1 MDELILGSS
10 TDRVVKINYRSDF
23 PLAIRLDNFSNFSD
37 CNFELRATVDNE
49 VKSYCVEK
57 KDGVCKNCKVQGD
70 RLIIYFNN
78 HGLSAGRLKIEM
90 ILYVP
95 DPNYADGFRQE
106 YYSTITNILLVEGN
120 SDAIDSTIPSSTSN
134 SPVASVQL
142 TNLGNAVRDVQAK
155 IKELQSATNNGV
167 SPSSDVLARKQDRI
181 EDLDT
186 IRRNSNMVAE
196 KLSKVE
202 ADQYYQPRGNYLTE
216 HQSLSGLESKIDTKL
231 SKEEADR
238 LYKRVGD
245 NREAGESVSNVDLSS
260 VNEELAKK
268 LGKTEAAELYQPK
281 GTYLTEHQDISGLL
295 SKVDAEGKYQT
306 KIEDLD
312 SIREKTGKIDEK
324 LGKEEASGL
333 YQPKGTYLTSH
344 QDVSSLLSKSDA
356 EEKYQTKITDLYNI
370 REKVGQVD
378 SKLSKTE
385 AGENYQ
391 PKGEYLTSHQDISGL
406 LEKTK
411 AEELYQPKINDLDN
425 IREKAG
431 QVESKISKADAEEKF
446 QPKGTYL
453 TEHQDISGLLS
464 KSDANG
470 LYQPKGE
477 YYTKSE
483 VDVKINNLPSAAPSG
498 QPGAAPS
505 EFNPKGVWNK
515 TNTTKIEAYVDNKGK
530 FTRSSNFNSYLIPAE
545 GITKI
550 TITGAGATDTVPC
563 VFSCFNKFLDPL
575 TSTDPISISRAETA
589 KTVPT
594 NYTFTSSD
602 IPAGTKMVVVSSRIV
617 DGFTGFDFSIE
628 YDKLNTTSRYAQSLS
643 DCDYMA
649 PSSAVLAKDL
659 LFINITDRLVQGNV
673 TITASGW
680 SINQANPK
688 RCYCMIEL
696 SSGIIV
702 HIPSGLRAYIGVQDE
717 SGVYSF
723 TPWTTGKYSVT
734 KNGKYCFLLSKI
746 DNTDL
751 WLTDLG
757 NYPPFK
763 LEVEGKSTLEVIMNS
778 LKLHGIDVL
787 SNKINTET
795 SGKDYSKYDKIIK
808 GVNHRGWTELGAAQD
823 TPDAYKDSFAAGFR
837 YVEVDVHKTS
847 DDKFIIGHNDELP
860 DRLVNPATGA
870 KGSTVKIAEHT
881 LEELKA
887 FKDPKGGTVTELSEF
902 CKLCKNY
909 GLHPYIEMK
918 KAFDE
923 ATMYKIL
930 DIITRSG
937 LNYNFTIISFIEWTL
952 ESSIKYDDKIR
963 VGLIYDKVQDGTIDD
978 VIMRINK
985 IKAKSTN
992 RINVFLDAN
1001 GIYFKTP
1008 SEAVMTKLLAN
1019 KLPLEVWTM
1028 DTEADV
1034 LALDSYVSG
1043 VTSNKVHAG
1052 KVVHDKR

>member
-10 TDRVVKINYRSDF
+10 TDRVVRINYRSDF

-70 RLIIYFNN
+70 QLIIYFNN

-245 NREAGESVSNVDLSS
+245 NREAGESVSNIDLSS

-281 GTYLTEHQDISGLL
+281 GE
-295 SKVDAEGKYQT
+295 
-306 KIEDLD
+306 
-312 SIREKTGKIDEK
+312 
-324 LGKEEASGL
+324 
-333 YQPKGTYLTSH
+333 YLTSH

-356 EEKYQTKITDLYNI
+356 EEKYQTKITDLDNI

-470 LYQPKGE
+470 LYQLKGE

-575 TSTDPISISRAETA
+575 TSTDSISISRAETA

-696 SSGIIV
+696 SSDIIV

-757 NYPPFK
+757 GYPPFK
-763 LEVEGKSTLEVIMNS
+763 LEVAGKSTLEVIMNS

-787 SNKINTET
+787 SNKIDTET
-795 SGKDYSKYDKIIK
+795 SGKDYSKYDKVIK

-923 ATMYKIL
+923 QTMYKIL

-963 VGLIYDKVQDGTIDD
+963 VGLIYDKVQDDTIDD

-985 IKAKSTN
+985 IKAESTN

-1052 KVVHDKR
+1052 KVVHDRR

>member
-10 TDRVVKINYRSDF
+10 TDRTVRINYRSDF
-23 PLAIRLDNFSNFSD
+23 PLAIKLNNFTNFPD
-37 CNFELRATVDNE
+37 CDFELRATVDNE

-70 RLIIYFNN
+70 QLVIFFNN
-78 HGLSAGRLKIEM
+78 HGLSTGRLKIEM

-95 DPNYADGFRQE
+95 DPNYADGFRYE

-120 SDAIDSTIPSSTSN
+120 SDTIDNTVPSTPN

-155 IKELQSATNNGV
+155 IKELQAATGNGGGL
-167 SPSSDVLARKQDRI
+167 SSDVLAGKQDRI

-186 IRRNSNMVAE
+186 IRSNSSMVAG
-196 KLSKVE
+196 KLSKEE
-202 ADQYYQPRGNYLTE
+202 ADQYYQPKGHYLTE
-216 HQSLSGLESKIDTKL
+216 HQDISGLV
-231 SKEEADR
+231 SKEDADR
-238 LYKRVGD
+238 LYKKVGD
-245 NREAGESVSNVDLSS
+245 AEGSVGTSVDLSS
-260 VNEELAKK
+260 VNEELGKK
-268 LGKTEAAELYQPK
+268 LNKTEAAELYQPK
-281 GTYLTEHQDISGLL
+281 GTYLTEHQDIS
-295 SKVDAEGKYQT
+295 
-306 KIEDLD
+306 
-312 SIREKTGKIDEK
+312 
-324 LGKEEASGL
+324 
-333 YQPKGTYLTSH
+333 
-344 QDVSSLLSKSDA
+344 SLLSKSVA
-356 EEKYQTKITDLYNI
+356 EETYQTKITDLDNI
-370 REKVGQVD
+370 REKAGLVD
-378 SKLSKTE
+378 GKLGKEE
-385 AGENYQ
+385 ARELYQ
-391 PKGEYLTSHQDISGL
+391 PKGHYLTEHQDISGL

-411 AEELYQPKINDLDN
+411 AEELYQPKISDIDS

-431 QVESKISKADAEEKF
+431 QIENKLSKSDAEEKY

-453 TEHQDISGLLS
+453 TSHQDISGLLS
-464 KSDANG
+464 RTDASG

-483 VDVKINNLPSAAPSG
+483 VDVKIGNIPTSSSSPSG
-498 QPGAAPS
+498 QASS
-505 EFNPKGVWNK
+505 EFNPRGVWNK

-530 FTRSSNFNSYLIPAE
+530 FTRSANFNSYLIPAE
-545 GITKI
+545 GIDKI

-575 TSTDPISISRAETA
+575 TSTEPISISRAETA
-589 KTVPT
+589 KTTPT
-594 NYTFTSSD
+594 NYTLTSSD

-617 DGFTGFDFSIE
+617 DSFTGFDFSIE

-659 LFINITDRLVQGNV
+659 LFINITDRLVQGSV

-680 SINQANPK
+680 NVNQANSK

-696 SSGIIV
+696 NSGVTV
-702 HIPSGLRAYIGVQDE
+702 HIPSGLRSYIGIQDK

-723 TPWTTGKYSVT
+723 VPWTTGKYTTT
-734 KNGKYCFLLSKI
+734 KDGKYCFLLSKI

-751 WLTDLG
+751 WITDLG

-763 LEVEGKSTLEVIMNS
+763 LEVVGKSTLEVIMNS
-778 LKLHGIDVL
+778 LKLNGIDVL
-787 SNKINTET
+787 SNKVNTET
-795 SGKDYSKYDKIIK
+795 SGKDYSKYDTIIK
-808 GVNHRGWTELGAAQD
+808 GVNHRGWTGLGAAQD
-823 TPDAYKDSFAAGFR
+823 TLDAYKDSFAVGFR

-887 FKDPKGGTVTELSEF
+887 FKDSKGGTVTELSEF
-902 CKLCKNY
+902 CKLCKTY
-909 GLHPYIEMK
+909 GLHPYIETK
-918 KAFDE
+918 KVFDE
-923 ATMYKIL
+923 QTMYKIL

-963 VGLIYDKVQDGTIDD
+963 VGLIYDKVQDNTIDD
-978 VIMRINK
+978 VVMRINK
-985 IKAKSTN
+985 IKSKSTN

-1001 GIYFKTP
+1001 GQYFKTP

-1043 VTSNKVHAG
+1043 VTSNAVHAG
-1052 KVVHDKR
+1052 KVLHDKR

>member
-10 TDRVVKINYRSDF
+10 TDRTVRINYRSDF
-23 PLAIRLDNFSNFSD
+23 PLAIKLNNFTNFPD
-37 CNFELRATVDNE
+37 CDFELRATVDNE

-57 KDGVCKNCKVQGD
+57 KDGICKNCKVQGD
-70 RLIIYFNN
+70 QLVIFFNN
-78 HGLSAGRLKIEM
+78 HGLSTGRLKIEM

-120 SDAIDSTIPSSTSN
+120 SDVIDNTVPSTQN

-155 IKELQSATNNGV
+155 IKELQAATGNGGGI
-167 SPSSDVLARKQDRI
+167 SSDSLAGKQDRI
-181 EDLDT
+181 EDLET
-186 IRRNSNMVAE
+186 IRSNSSMVAG
-196 KLSKVE
+196 KLSKEE
-202 ADQYYQPRGNYLTE
+202 ADQYYQP
-216 HQSLSGLESKIDTKL
+216 
-231 SKEEADR
+231 
-238 LYKRVGD
+238 
-245 NREAGESVSNVDLSS
+245 
-260 VNEELAKK
+260 
-268 LGKTEAAELYQPK
+268 K
-281 GTYLTEHQDISGLL
+281 GHYLTEHQDISGLV
-295 SKVDAEGKYQT
+295 SKEDA
-306 KIEDLD
+306 D
-312 SIREKTGKIDEK
+312 R
-324 LGKEEASGL
+324 L
-333 YQPKGTYLTSH
+333 YK
-344 QDVSSLLSKSDA
+344 
-356 EEKYQTKITDLYNI
+356 
-370 REKVGQVD
+370 KVGSVEENVD
-378 SKLSKTE
+378 LGSVNEELEKKLSKTE
-385 AGENYQ
+385 AAELYQ

-411 AEELYQPKINDLDN
+411 AEELYQPKISDLGS

-431 QVESKISKADAEEKF
+431 QVEGKLSKTDAEK
-446 QPKGTYL
+446 K
-453 TEHQDISGLLS
+453 
-464 KSDANG
+464 
-470 LYQPKGE
+470 YQPKGE

-483 VDVKINNLPSAAPSG
+483 VDVKIGNIPAVSSSPSG
-498 QPGAAPS
+498 QASG
-505 EFNPKGVWNK
+505 EFNPRGVWNK

-545 GITKI
+545 GIDKI

-575 TSTDPISISRAETA
+575 TGTEPISISRAETA

-594 NYTFTSSD
+594 NYTLTSSD

-680 SINQANPK
+680 SVNQANPK

-696 SSGIIV
+696 NSGITV
-702 HIPSGLRAYIGVQDE
+702 HIPSGLRSYIGIQDK

-723 TPWTTGKYSVT
+723 VPWTTGKYTTT
-734 KNGKYCFLLSKI
+734 KDGKYCFLLSKI

-751 WLTDLG
+751 WITDLG

-763 LEVEGKSTLEVIMNS
+763 LEVVGKSTLEVIMNS
-778 LKLHGIDVL
+778 LKLNGIDVL
-787 SNKINTET
+787 SNKVNTEST
-795 SGKDYSKYDKIIK
+795 GKDYSKYDTIIK
-808 GVNHRGWTELGAAQD
+808 GVNHRGWTGLGAAQD
-823 TPDAYKDSFAAGFR
+823 TLDAYKDSFTMGFR

-860 DRLVNPATGA
+860 DRLVNPVTGA

-887 FKDPKGGTVTELSEF
+887 FKDSKGGTVTELSEF
-902 CKLCKNY
+902 CKLCKTY
-909 GLHPYIEMK
+909 GLHPYIETK

-923 ATMYKIL
+923 PTMYKIL

-963 VGLIYDKVQDGTIDD
+963 VGLIYDKVQDNTIDD
-978 VIMRINK
+978 VVMRINK
-985 IKAKSTN
+985 IKSKSTN

-1001 GIYFKTP
+1001 GQYFKTP

-1043 VTSNKVHAG
+1043 VTSNTVHAG
-1052 KVVHDKR
+1052 KVLHDKR

>member
-10 TDRVVKINYRSDF
+10 TDRTVRINYRSDF
-23 PLAIRLDNFSNFSD
+23 PLAIRLNNFTNFPD
-37 CNFELRATVDNE
+37 CDFELRATVDNE

-70 RLIIYFNN
+70 QLVIFFNN
-78 HGLSAGRLKIEM
+78 HGLSTGRLKIEM

-120 SDAIDSTIPSSTSN
+120 SDPLDSTVPSTPN

-142 TNLGNAVRDVQAK
+142 TNLGNAVRDVQEK
-155 IKELQSATNNGV
+155 IKELQAARSNGE
-167 SPSSDVLARKQDRI
+167 SPSSELLAGKQDRI

-186 IRRNSNMVAE
+186 IRSNSSMVAG
-196 KLSKVE
+196 KLSKEE
-202 ADQYYQPRGNYLTE
+202 ADQYYQP
-216 HQSLSGLESKIDTKL
+216 
-231 SKEEADR
+231 
-238 LYKRVGD
+238 
-245 NREAGESVSNVDLSS
+245 
-260 VNEELAKK
+260 
-268 LGKTEAAELYQPK
+268 K
-281 GTYLTEHQDISGLL
+281 GHYLTEHQDISGLV
-295 SKVDAEGKYQT
+295 S
-306 KIEDLD
+306 
-312 SIREKTGKIDEK
+312 
-324 LGKEEASGL
+324 KEEADRL
-333 YQPKGTYLTSH
+333 YKKVGS
-344 QDVSSLLSKSDA
+344 A
-356 EEKYQTKITDLYNI
+356 EENVDLGSVNEEL
-370 REKVGQVD
+370 EK
-378 SKLSKTE
+378 KLSKTE
-385 AGENYQ
+385 AAELYQ

-411 AEELYQPKINDLDN
+411 AEELYQPKISDLDS

-431 QVESKISKADAEEKF
+431 QVEGKLSKTDAEEK
-446 QPKGTYL
+446 
-453 TEHQDISGLLS
+453 
-464 KSDANG
+464 
-470 LYQPKGE
+470 YQPKGE

-483 VDVKINNLPSAAPSG
+483 VDVKIGNIPAVSSSPSG
-498 QPGAAPS
+498 QASG
-505 EFNPKGVWNK
+505 EFNPRGVWNK

-530 FTRSSNFNSYLIPAE
+530 FTRSANFNSYLIPAE

-575 TSTDPISISRAETA
+575 TSTEPISISRAETA

-594 NYTFTSSD
+594 NYTLTSSD

-680 SINQANPK
+680 SVNQANPK

-696 SSGIIV
+696 NSGITV
-702 HIPSGLRAYIGVQDE
+702 HIPSGLRSYIGIQDK

-723 TPWTTGKYSVT
+723 VPWTTGKYTTT
-734 KNGKYCFLLSKI
+734 KDGKYCFLLSKI

-751 WLTDLG
+751 WITDLG

-763 LEVEGKSTLEVIMNS
+763 LEVVGKSTLEVIMNS
-778 LKLHGIDVL
+778 LKLNGIDVL
-787 SNKINTET
+787 SNKVNTEST
-795 SGKDYSKYDKIIK
+795 GKDYSKYDTIIK
-808 GVNHRGWTELGAAQD
+808 GVNHRGWTGLGAAQD
-823 TPDAYKDSFAAGFR
+823 TLDAYKDSFTMGFR

-887 FKDPKGGTVTELSEF
+887 FKDSKGGTVTELSEF
-902 CKLCKNY
+902 CKLCKTY
-909 GLHPYIEMK
+909 GLHPYIETK

-923 ATMYKIL
+923 LTMYKIL

-963 VGLIYDKVQDGTIDD
+963 VGLIYDKVQDNTIDD
-978 VIMRINK
+978 VVMRINK
-985 IKAKSTN
+985 IKSKSTN

-1001 GIYFKTP
+1001 GLYFKTP

-1034 LALDSYVSG
+1034 LALDPYVSG
-1043 VTSNKVHAG
+1043 VTSNTVHAG
-1052 KVVHDKR
+1052 KVLHDKR

>member
-10 TDRVVKINYRSDF
+10 TDRTVRINYRSDF
-23 PLAIRLDNFSNFSD
+23 PLAVRLNNFTNFPD
-37 CNFELRATVDNE
+37 CDFELRATVDNE

-70 RLIIYFNN
+70 QLVIFFNN
-78 HGLSAGRLKIEM
+78 HGLSTGRLKIEM

-120 SDAIDSTIPSSTSN
+120 SDAIDNTVPSTPN

-155 IKELQSATNNGV
+155 LKELQAATGNGGGI
-167 SPSSDVLARKQDRI
+167 SSNVLAGKQDRI

-186 IRRNSNMVAE
+186 IRSNSKLVAG
-196 KLSKVE
+196 KLSKEE
-202 ADQYYQPRGNYLTE
+202 ADQYYQPKGHYLTE
-216 HQSLSGLESKIDTKL
+216 HQDISGLV

-238 LYKRVGD
+238 LYKKVGD
-245 NREAGESVSNVDLSS
+245 AEGSVGTNVDLSG
-260 VNEELAKK
+260 VNEELGKK
-268 LGKTEAAELYQPK
+268 LSKTEAAELYQPK
-281 GTYLTEHQDISGLL
+281 GTYLTSHQDISGLL
-295 SKVDAEGKYQT
+295 SKSSAEETYQT
-306 KIEDLD
+306 KITDLD
-312 SIREKTGKIDEK
+312 SIREKAGLVDGK
-324 LGKEEASGL
+324 LGKEEA
-333 YQPKGTYLTSH
+333 K
-344 QDVSSLLSKSDA
+344 
-356 EEKYQTKITDLYNI
+356 EI
-370 REKVGQVD
+370 
-378 SKLSKTE
+378 
-385 AGENYQ
+385 YQ

-411 AEELYQPKINDLDN
+411 AEELYQPK
-425 IREKAG
+425 
-431 QVESKISKADAEEKF
+431 
-446 QPKGTYL
+446 
-453 TEHQDISGLLS
+453 
-464 KSDANG
+464 
-470 LYQPKGE
+470 GE

-483 VDVKINNLPSAAPSG
+483 VDVKIGNIPASSSSPSG
-498 QPGAAPS
+498 QVSG
-505 EFNPKGVWNK
+505 EFNPRGIWNK

-530 FTRSSNFNSYLIPAE
+530 FTRSANFNSYLIPAE
-545 GITKI
+545 GIDKI

-575 TSTDPISISRAETA
+575 TSTEPISISRAETA

-594 NYTFTSSD
+594 NYTLTSSD

-617 DGFTGFDFSIE
+617 DSFTGFDFSIE

-680 SINQANPK
+680 SVNQASPK

-696 SSGIIV
+696 NSGITV
-702 HIPSGLRAYIGVQDE
+702 HIPSGLRSYIGIQDK

-723 TPWTTGKYSVT
+723 VPWTTGKYTTT
-734 KNGKYCFLLSKI
+734 KDGKYCFLLSKI

-751 WLTDLG
+751 WITDLG

-763 LEVEGKSTLEVIMNS
+763 LEVVGKSTLEVIMNS

-787 SNKINTET
+787 SNKVNTET
-795 SGKDYSKYDKIIK
+795 SGKDYSKYDTIIK
-808 GVNHRGWTELGAAQD
+808 GVNHRGWTGLGAAQD
-823 TPDAYKDSFAAGFR
+823 TLDAYKDSFTMGFR

-923 ATMYKIL
+923 PTMYKIL

-1043 VTSNKVHAG
+1043 VSSNKVHAG
-1052 KVVHDKR
+1052 KVVHDRR

>member
-10 TDRVVKINYRSDF
+10 TDRTVRINYRSDF
-23 PLAIRLDNFSNFSD
+23 PLAVRLNNFTNFPD
-37 CNFELRATVDNE
+37 CDFELRATVDNE

-70 RLIIYFNN
+70 QLVIFFNN
-78 HGLSAGRLKIEM
+78 HGLSTGRLKIEM

-120 SDAIDSTIPSSTSN
+120 SDVIDNTVPTTPN

-155 IKELQSATNNGV
+155 IKELQAATGNGGGI
-167 SPSSDVLARKQDRI
+167 SSDSLAGKQDRI
-181 EDLDT
+181 DDLDT
-186 IRRNSNMVAE
+186 IRSNSNQVAG
-196 KLSKVE
+196 KLSKEE
-202 ADQYYQPRGNYLTE
+202 ADQYYQPKGHYLTE
-216 HQSLSGLESKIDTKL
+216 HQDISGLV

-238 LYKRVGD
+238 LYKKVGD
-245 NREAGESVSNVDLSS
+245 AEGSVGTNVDLSS
-260 VNEELAKK
+260 VNEELGKK
-268 LGKTEAAELYQPK
+268 LSKTEAAELYQPK
-281 GTYLTEHQDISGLL
+281 GTYLTSHQDISNLL
-295 SKVDAEGKYQT
+295 SESSADEKYQT
-306 KIEDLD
+306 KITDLE
-312 SIREKTGKIDEK
+312 SIREKAGLVDGK
-324 LGKEEASGL
+324 LGKEEAREL

-344 QDVSSLLSKSDA
+344 QD
-356 EEKYQTKITDLYNI
+356 
-370 REKVGQVD
+370 
-378 SKLSKTE
+378 
-385 AGENYQ
+385 
-391 PKGEYLTSHQDISGL
+391 
-406 LEKTK
+406 
-411 AEELYQPKINDLDN
+411 
-425 IREKAG
+425 
-431 QVESKISKADAEEKF
+431 
-446 QPKGTYL
+446 
-453 TEHQDISGLLS
+453 ISGLLS
-464 KSDANG
+464 RTDAGG
-470 LYQPKGE
+470 LYQPKGD

-483 VDVKINNLPSAAPSG
+483 VDVKIGNIPTSSSSPSG
-498 QPGAAPS
+498 QASS
-505 EFNPKGVWNK
+505 EFNPRGVWNK
-515 TNTTKIEAYVDNKGK
+515 TNTTKIEAYVDNNGK

-545 GITKI
+545 GIDKI

-575 TSTDPISISRAETA
+575 TSTESISISRAETA

-594 NYTFTSSD
+594 NYTLTSSD

-617 DGFTGFDFSIE
+617 DSFTGFDFSIE

-673 TITASGW
+673 TITATGW
-680 SINQANPK
+680 NVNQDNHK

-696 SSGIIV
+696 NSGITV
-702 HIPSGLRAYIGVQDE
+702 HIPSGLRSYIGIQDK

-723 TPWTTGKYSVT
+723 VPWATGKYTTT
-734 KNGKYCFLLSKI
+734 KDGKYCFLLSKI

-751 WLTDLG
+751 WITDLG

-763 LEVEGKSTLEVIMNS
+763 LEVVGKSTLEVIMNS

-787 SNKINTET
+787 SNKVNTET
-795 SGKDYSKYDKIIK
+795 SGKDYSKYDTIIK
-808 GVNHRGWTELGAAQD
+808 GVNHRGWTGLGAAQD
-823 TPDAYKDSFAAGFR
+823 TLDAYKDSFAMGFR

-887 FKDPKGGTVTELSEF
+887 FKDSKGGTVTELSEF
-902 CKLCKNY
+902 CKLCKTY
-909 GLHPYIEMK
+909 GLHPYIETK

-923 ATMYKIL
+923 QTMYKIL

-963 VGLIYDKVQDGTIDD
+963 VGLIYDKVQDNTIDD
-978 VIMRINK
+978 VVMRINK
-985 IKAKSTN
+985 IKSKSTN

-1001 GIYFKTP
+1001 GQYFKTP

-1043 VTSNKVHAG
+1043 VTSNTVHAG

>member
-1 MDELILGSS
+1 MGELILGSS
-10 TDRVVKINYRSDF
+10 TDRTVRINYRSDF
-23 PLAIRLDNFSNFSD
+23 PLAVRLNNFTNFPD
-37 CNFELRATVDNE
+37 CDFELRATVDNE

-70 RLIIYFNN
+70 QLVIFFNN
-78 HGLSAGRLKIEM
+78 HGLSTGRLKIEM

-106 YYSTITNILLVEGN
+106 YYSTITNILLVEEN
-120 SDAIDSTIPSSTSN
+120 SDVIDNTVPSTPN

-155 IKELQSATNNGV
+155 IKELQAATGNGGGL
-167 SPSSDVLARKQDRI
+167 SSDSLAGKQDRI

-186 IRRNSNMVAE
+186 IRSNSSMVAG
-196 KLSKVE
+196 KLSKEE
-202 ADQYYQPRGNYLTE
+202 ADQYYQP
-216 HQSLSGLESKIDTKL
+216 
-231 SKEEADR
+231 
-238 LYKRVGD
+238 
-245 NREAGESVSNVDLSS
+245 
-260 VNEELAKK
+260 
-268 LGKTEAAELYQPK
+268 K
-281 GTYLTEHQDISGLL
+281 GHYLTEHQDISGLV
-295 SKVDAEGKYQT
+295 SKEEADRLYKKVGDAEGSVGT
-306 KIEDLD
+306 SVDL
-312 SIREKTGKIDEK
+312 SSVNEE
-324 LGKEEASGL
+324 LGK
-333 YQPKGTYLTSH
+333 
-344 QDVSSLLSKSDA
+344 
-356 EEKYQTKITDLYNI
+356 
-370 REKVGQVD
+370 
-378 SKLSKTE
+378 KLSKTE
-385 AGENYQ
+385 AAELYQ

-411 AEELYQPKINDLDN
+411 AEELYQPKINDLDS

-431 QVESKISKADAEEKF
+431 QVESKLSKSDAEEKY

-453 TEHQDISGLLS
+453 TSHQDISGLLS
-464 KSDANG
+464 RTDAGG

-483 VDVKINNLPSAAPSG
+483 VDVKIGNIPTSSSSPSG
-498 QPGAAPS
+498 QASG
-505 EFNPKGVWNK
+505 EFNPRGVWNK
-515 TNTTKIEAYVDNKGK
+515 INTTKIEAYVDNKGK

-545 GITKI
+545 GIDKI

-575 TSTDPISISRAETA
+575 TSTESISISRAETA
-589 KTVPT
+589 KTTPT
-594 NYTFTSSD
+594 NYTLTSSD

-673 TITASGW
+673 TITAAGW
-680 SINQANPK
+680 SVNQANPK

-696 SSGIIV
+696 NSGVTV
-702 HIPSGLRAYIGVQDE
+702 HIPSGLRSYIGIQDK

-723 TPWTTGKYSVT
+723 VPWMTGKYTTT
-734 KNGKYCFLLSKI
+734 KDGKYCFLLSKI

-751 WLTDLG
+751 WITDLG

-763 LEVEGKSTLEVIMNS
+763 LEVVGKSTLEVIMNS
-778 LKLHGIDVL
+778 LKLNGIDVL
-787 SNKINTET
+787 SNKVNTEST
-795 SGKDYSKYDKIIK
+795 GKDYSKYDKIIK
-808 GVNHRGWTELGAAQD
+808 GVNHRGWTGLGAAQD
-823 TPDAYKDSFAAGFR
+823 TLDAYKDSFAMGFR

-887 FKDPKGGTVTELSEF
+887 FKDSKGGTVTELSEF
-902 CKLCKNY
+902 CKLCKTY
-909 GLHPYIEMK
+909 GLHPYIETK

-923 ATMYKIL
+923 PTMYKIL

-963 VGLIYDKVQDGTIDD
+963 VGLIYDKVQDNTIDD
-978 VIMRINK
+978 VVMRINK
-985 IKAKSTN
+985 IKSKSTN

-1001 GIYFKTP
+1001 GQYFKTP

-1043 VTSNKVHAG
+1043 VTSNTVHAG
-1052 KVVHDKR
+1052 KVLHDKR

>member
-10 TDRVVKINYRSDF
+10 TDRTVRINYRSDF
-23 PLAIRLDNFSNFSD
+23 PLAVRLNNFTNFPD
-37 CNFELRATVDNE
+37 CDFELRATVDNE

-57 KDGVCKNCKVQGD
+57 KDGVYKNCKVQGD
-70 RLIIYFNN
+70 QLVIFFNN
-78 HGLSAGRLKIEM
+78 HGLSTGRLKIEM

-120 SDAIDSTIPSSTSN
+120 SDVIDNTVPSTPN

-155 IKELQSATNNGV
+155 IKELQAATSNGGGI
-167 SPSSDVLARKQDRI
+167 SSDVLAGKQDRI
-181 EDLDT
+181 DDLDT
-186 IRRNSNMVAE
+186 IRSNSSMVAG
-196 KLSKVE
+196 KLSKEE
-202 ADQYYQPRGNYLTE
+202 ADQYYQPKGHYLTE
-216 HQSLSGLESKIDTKL
+216 HQDISGLV

-238 LYKRVGD
+238 LYKKVGD
-245 NREAGESVSNVDLSS
+245 AEGSVGTSVDLSG
-260 VNEELAKK
+260 VNEELGKK
-268 LGKTEAAELYQPK
+268 LSKTEAAELYQPK
-281 GTYLTEHQDISGLL
+281 GTYLTSHQDISGLL
-295 SKVDAEGKYQT
+295 SRTDAG
-306 KIEDLD
+306 
-312 SIREKTGKIDEK
+312 
-324 LGKEEASGL
+324 GL
-333 YQPKGTYLTSH
+333 YQPKG
-344 QDVSSLLSKSDA
+344 D
-356 EEKYQTKITDLYNI
+356 
-370 REKVGQVD
+370 
-378 SKLSKTE
+378 
-385 AGENYQ
+385 
-391 PKGEYLTSHQDISGL
+391 
-406 LEKTK
+406 
-411 AEELYQPKINDLDN
+411 
-425 IREKAG
+425 
-431 QVESKISKADAEEKF
+431 
-446 QPKGTYL
+446 
-453 TEHQDISGLLS
+453 
-464 KSDANG
+464 
-470 LYQPKGE
+470 

-483 VDVKINNLPSAAPSG
+483 VDVKIGNIPASSSSPSG
-498 QPGAAPS
+498 QASG
-505 EFNPKGVWNK
+505 EFNPRGVWNK

-530 FTRSSNFNSYLIPAE
+530 FTRSANFNSYLIPAE
-545 GITKI
+545 GIDKI

-575 TSTDPISISRAETA
+575 TSTELISISRAETA
-589 KTVPT
+589 KTTPT

-602 IPAGTKMVVVSSRIV
+602 IPASTKMVVVSSRIV
-617 DGFTGFDFSIE
+617 DSFTGFDFSIE

-649 PSSAVLAKDL
+649 PSSSVLAKDL

-680 SINQANPK
+680 NVNQANPK

-696 SSGIIV
+696 NSGITV
-702 HIPSGLRAYIGVQDE
+702 HIPSGLRSYIGIQDK

-723 TPWTTGKYSVT
+723 VPWTTGKYT
-734 KNGKYCFLLSKI
+734 TAKDGKYCFLLSKI

-751 WLTDLG
+751 WITDLG

-763 LEVEGKSTLEVIMNS
+763 LEVVGKSTLEVIMNS
-778 LKLHGIDVL
+778 LKLNGIDVL
-787 SNKINTET
+787 SNKVNTET
-795 SGKDYSKYDKIIK
+795 SGKDYSKYDTIIK
-808 GVNHRGWTELGAAQD
+808 GVNHRGWTGLGAAQD
-823 TPDAYKDSFAAGFR
+823 TLDAYKDSFAMGFR

-887 FKDPKGGTVTELSEF
+887 FKDSKGGTVTELSEF
-902 CKLCKNY
+902 CKLCKTY
-909 GLHPYIEMK
+909 GLHPYIETK

-923 ATMYKIL
+923 QTMYKIL

-963 VGLIYDKVQDGTIDD
+963 VGLIYDKVQDNTIDD
-978 VIMRINK
+978 VVMRINK
-985 IKAKSTN
+985 IKSKSTN

-1001 GIYFKTP
+1001 GQYFKTP

-1028 DTEADV
+1028 DTEDDV
-1034 LALDSYVSG
+1034 LALDPYVSG
-1043 VTSNKVHAG
+1043 VTSNTVHAG
-1052 KVVHDKR
+1052 KVLHDKR

>member
-10 TDRVVKINYRSDF
+10 TDRVVRINYRSDF

-70 RLIIYFNN
+70 QLIIYFNN

-268 LGKTEAAELYQPK
+268 LDKTEAAELYQPK

-333 YQPKGTYLTSH
+333 YQPKGEYLTSH

-356 EEKYQTKITDLYNI
+356 EEKY
-370 REKVGQVD
+370 
-378 SKLSKTE
+378 
-385 AGENYQ
+385 
-391 PKGEYLTSHQDISGL
+391 
-406 LEKTK
+406 
-411 AEELYQPKINDLDN
+411 
-425 IREKAG
+425 
-431 QVESKISKADAEEKF
+431 

-575 TSTDPISISRAETA
+575 TSTDSISISRAETA

-659 LFINITDRLVQGNV
+659 LFINITYRLVQGNV

-717 SGVYSF
+717 SGIYSF

-751 WLTDLG
+751 WLADLS

-881 LEELKA
+881 LEELKE

-923 ATMYKIL
+923 QTMYKIL

-963 VGLIYDKVQDGTIDD
+963 VGLIYDKVQDDTIDD

-1052 KVVHDKR
+1052 KVVHDRR

>member
-10 TDRVVKINYRSDF
+10 TDRTVRINYRSDF
-23 PLAIRLDNFSNFSD
+23 PLAIKLNNFTNFPD
-37 CNFELRATVDNE
+37 CDFELRATVDNE

-70 RLIIYFNN
+70 QLVIFFNN
-78 HGLSAGRLKIEM
+78 HGLSTGRLKIEM

-95 DPNYADGFRQE
+95 DPNYTDGFRQE

-120 SDAIDSTIPSSTSN
+120 SDPLDSTVPTTPN

-142 TNLGNAVRDVQAK
+142 TNLGNAVRDVQEK
-155 IKELQSATNNGV
+155 IKELQAARSNGE
-167 SPSSDVLARKQDRI
+167 SPSSELLAGKQDRI

-186 IRRNSNMVAE
+186 IRSNSNMVAG
-196 KLSKVE
+196 KLSKEE
-202 ADQYYQPRGNYLTE
+202 ADQYYQP
-216 HQSLSGLESKIDTKL
+216 
-231 SKEEADR
+231 
-238 LYKRVGD
+238 
-245 NREAGESVSNVDLSS
+245 
-260 VNEELAKK
+260 
-268 LGKTEAAELYQPK
+268 K
-281 GTYLTEHQDISGLL
+281 GHYLTEHQDISGLV
-295 SKVDAEGKYQT
+295 S
-306 KIEDLD
+306 
-312 SIREKTGKIDEK
+312 
-324 LGKEEASGL
+324 KEEADRL
-333 YQPKGTYLTSH
+333 YK
-344 QDVSSLLSKSDA
+344 
-356 EEKYQTKITDLYNI
+356 
-370 REKVGQVD
+370 KVGSEEENVD
-378 SKLSKTE
+378 LGSVNEEIEKKLSKTE
-385 AGENYQ
+385 AAELYQ

-411 AEELYQPKINDLDN
+411 AEELYQPKISDLDS

-431 QVESKISKADAEEKF
+431 QVESK
-446 QPKGTYL
+446 
-453 TEHQDISGLLS
+453 LS
-464 KSDANG
+464 RTDANG

-483 VDVKINNLPSAAPSG
+483 VDVKIGNIPAVSSSPSG
-498 QPGAAPS
+498 QASG
-505 EFNPKGVWNK
+505 EFNPRGVWNK

-530 FTRSSNFNSYLIPAE
+530 FTRSANFNSYLIPAE
-545 GITKI
+545 GIDKI

-563 VFSCFNKFLDPL
+563 VFSCFNKFIDPL
-575 TSTDPISISRAETA
+575 TSTEPISISRAETA

-594 NYTFTSSD
+594 NYTLTSSD

-649 PSSAVLAKDL
+649 PSSALLAKDL

-680 SINQANPK
+680 SVNQANSK

-696 SSGIIV
+696 NSGITV
-702 HIPSGLRAYIGVQDE
+702 HIPSGLRSYIGIQDK

-723 TPWTTGKYSVT
+723 VPWTTGKYTTT
-734 KNGKYCFLLSKI
+734 KDGKYCFLLSKI

-751 WLTDLG
+751 WITDLG

-763 LEVEGKSTLEVIMNS
+763 LEVVGKSTLEVIMNS

-787 SNKINTET
+787 SNKVNTEST
-795 SGKDYSKYDKIIK
+795 GKDYSKYDKIIK
-808 GVNHRGWTELGAAQD
+808 GVNHRGWTGLGAAQD
-823 TPDAYKDSFAAGFR
+823 TLDAYKDSFAMGFR

-887 FKDPKGGTVTELSEF
+887 FKDSKGGTVTELSEF
-902 CKLCKNY
+902 CKLCKTY
-909 GLHPYIEMK
+909 GLHPYIETK

-923 ATMYKIL
+923 QTMYKIL

-963 VGLIYDKVQDGTIDD
+963 VGLIYDKVQDNTIDD
-978 VIMRINK
+978 VVMRINK
-985 IKAKSTN
+985 IKSKSTN

-1001 GIYFKTP
+1001 GQYFKTP

-1034 LALDSYVSG
+1034 LALDPYVSG
-1043 VTSNKVHAG
+1043 VTSNTVHAG
-1052 KVVHDKR
+1052 KVLHDKR

>member
-10 TDRVVKINYRSDF
+10 TDRTVRINYRSDF
-23 PLAIRLDNFSNFSD
+23 PLAVRLNNFTNFPD
-37 CNFELRATVDNE
+37 CDFELRATVDNE

-70 RLIIYFNN
+70 QLVIFFNN
-78 HGLSAGRLKIEM
+78 HGLSTGRLKIEM

-120 SDAIDSTIPSSTSN
+120 SDVIDNTVPSTPN

-155 IKELQSATNNGV
+155 IKELQAATGNGGGI
-167 SPSSDVLARKQDRI
+167 SSDVLAGKQDRI

-186 IRRNSNMVAE
+186 IRSNSSMVAG
-196 KLSKVE
+196 KLSKEE
-202 ADQYYQPRGNYLTE
+202 ADQYYQPKGHYLTE
-216 HQSLSGLESKIDTKL
+216 HQDISGLV
-231 SKEEADR
+231 SKEDADR
-238 LYKRVGD
+238 LYKKVGD
-245 NREAGESVSNVDLSS
+245 AEVSVGTNVDLSG

-268 LGKTEAAELYQPK
+268 LSKTEAAELYQPK
-281 GTYLTEHQDISGLL
+281 GTYLTSHQDISGLL
-295 SKVDAEGKYQT
+295 SRTD
-306 KIEDLD
+306 
-312 SIREKTGKIDEK
+312 
-324 LGKEEASGL
+324 ASGL
-333 YQPKGTYLTSH
+333 YQPKG
-344 QDVSSLLSKSDA
+344 
-356 EEKYQTKITDLYNI
+356 N
-370 REKVGQVD
+370 
-378 SKLSKTE
+378 
-385 AGENYQ
+385 
-391 PKGEYLTSHQDISGL
+391 
-406 LEKTK
+406 
-411 AEELYQPKINDLDN
+411 
-425 IREKAG
+425 
-431 QVESKISKADAEEKF
+431 
-446 QPKGTYL
+446 
-453 TEHQDISGLLS
+453 
-464 KSDANG
+464 
-470 LYQPKGE
+470 

-483 VDVKINNLPSAAPSG
+483 VDVKIGNIPAVPSSPSG
-498 QPGAAPS
+498 QASG
-505 EFNPKGVWNK
+505 EFNPRGVWNK

-545 GITKI
+545 GIDKI

-575 TSTDPISISRAETA
+575 TSTESISISRAETA
-589 KTVPT
+589 KTTPT

-680 SINQANPK
+680 SVNQANPK

-696 SSGIIV
+696 NSGITV
-702 HIPSGLRAYIGVQDE
+702 HIPSGLRSYIGIQDK

-723 TPWTTGKYSVT
+723 VPWTTGKYTTT
-734 KNGKYCFLLSKI
+734 KDGKYCFLLSKI

-751 WLTDLG
+751 WITDLG

-763 LEVEGKSTLEVIMNS
+763 LEVVGKSTLEVIMNS

-787 SNKINTET
+787 SNKVNTEST
-795 SGKDYSKYDKIIK
+795 GKDYSKYDIIIK
-808 GVNHRGWTELGAAQD
+808 GVNHRGWTGLGAAQD
-823 TPDAYKDSFAAGFR
+823 TLDAYKDSFAMGFR

-887 FKDPKGGTVTELSEF
+887 FKDSKGGTVTELSEF
-902 CKLCKNY
+902 CKLCKTY
-909 GLHPYIEMK
+909 GLHPYIETK

-923 ATMYKIL
+923 QTMYKIL

-963 VGLIYDKVQDGTIDD
+963 VGLIYDKVQDNTIDD
-978 VIMRINK
+978 VVMRINK
-985 IKAKSTN
+985 IKSKSTN

-1001 GIYFKTP
+1001 GQYFKTP

-1043 VTSNKVHAG
+1043 VTSNTVHAG
-1052 KVVHDKR
+1052 KVLHDKR

>member
-10 TDRVVKINYRSDF
+10 TDRVVRINYRSDF

-70 RLIIYFNN
+70 QLIIYFNN
-78 HGLSAGRLKIEM
+78 HGLSTGRLKIEM

-134 SPVASVQL
+134 QPAVSVQL

-281 GTYLTEHQDISGLL
+281 GE
-295 SKVDAEGKYQT
+295 
-306 KIEDLD
+306 
-312 SIREKTGKIDEK
+312 
-324 LGKEEASGL
+324 
-333 YQPKGTYLTSH
+333 YLTSH

-356 EEKYQTKITDLYNI
+356 EEKYQTKITDLDNI

-477 YYTKSE
+477 YYTKSD
-483 VDVKINNLPSAAPSG
+483 VDVKINNLSSAASSG

-545 GITKI
+545 GIAKI

-757 NYPPFK
+757 GYPPFK
-763 LEVEGKSTLEVIMNS
+763 LEVAGKSTLEVIMNS

-860 DRLVNPATGA
+860 DRLVNPATSA

-923 ATMYKIL
+923 QTMYKIL

-963 VGLIYDKVQDGTIDD
+963 VGLIYDKVQDDTIDD

-1052 KVVHDKR
+1052 KVVHDRR

>member
-10 TDRVVKINYRSDF
+10 TDRTVRINYRSDF
-23 PLAIRLDNFSNFSD
+23 PLAVRLNNFTNFPD
-37 CNFELRATVDNE
+37 CDFELRATVDNE

-70 RLIIYFNN
+70 QLVIFFNN
-78 HGLSAGRLKIEM
+78 HGLSTGRLKIEM

-120 SDAIDSTIPSSTSN
+120 SDVIDNTVPSTPN

-155 IKELQSATNNGV
+155 IKELQAATSNGGGL
-167 SPSSDVLARKQDRI
+167 SSDSLAGKQDRI
-181 EDLDT
+181 DDLDT
-186 IRRNSNMVAE
+186 IRSNSSMVAG
-196 KLSKVE
+196 KLSKEE
-202 ADQYYQPRGNYLTE
+202 ADQYYQPKGHYLTE
-216 HQSLSGLESKIDTKL
+216 HQDISGLV

-238 LYKRVGD
+238 LYKKVGD
-245 NREAGESVSNVDLSS
+245 AEGSVGTNVDLSS
-260 VNEELAKK
+260 VNEELGKK
-268 LGKTEAAELYQPK
+268 LSKTEAAELYQPK
-281 GTYLTEHQDISGLL
+281 GTYLTEHQDISSLL
-295 SKVDAEGKYQT
+295 SKSVAEETYQT
-306 KIEDLD
+306 KITDLD
-312 SIREKTGKIDEK
+312 SIREKAGLVDGK
-324 LGKEEASGL
+324 LGKEEAKEL

-344 QDVSSLLSKSDA
+344 QD
-356 EEKYQTKITDLYNI
+356 
-370 REKVGQVD
+370 
-378 SKLSKTE
+378 
-385 AGENYQ
+385 
-391 PKGEYLTSHQDISGL
+391 
-406 LEKTK
+406 
-411 AEELYQPKINDLDN
+411 
-425 IREKAG
+425 
-431 QVESKISKADAEEKF
+431 
-446 QPKGTYL
+446 
-453 TEHQDISGLLS
+453 ISGLLS
-464 KSDANG
+464 RADAGG

-483 VDVKINNLPSAAPSG
+483 VDVKISNIPASSSSPSG
-498 QPGAAPS
+498 QASG
-505 EFNPKGVWNK
+505 EFNPRGVWNK

-545 GITKI
+545 GIDKI

-575 TSTDPISISRAETA
+575 TSTEAISISRAETA

-594 NYTFTSSD
+594 NYTLTSSD

-617 DGFTGFDFSIE
+617 DSFTGFDFSIE

-680 SINQANPK
+680 NVNQANPK

-696 SSGIIV
+696 NSGITV
-702 HIPSGLRAYIGVQDE
+702 HIPSGLRSYIGIQDK

-723 TPWTTGKYSVT
+723 VPWTTGKYTTT
-734 KNGKYCFLLSKI
+734 KDGKYCFLLSKI

-751 WLTDLG
+751 WITDLG

-763 LEVEGKSTLEVIMNS
+763 LEVVGKSTLEVIMNS

-787 SNKINTET
+787 SNKVNTET
-795 SGKDYSKYDKIIK
+795 SGKDYSKYDTIIK
-808 GVNHRGWTELGAAQD
+808 GVNHRGWTGLGAAQD
-823 TPDAYKDSFAAGFR
+823 TLDAYKDSFAMGFR

-887 FKDPKGGTVTELSEF
+887 FKDSKGGTVTELSEF
-902 CKLCKNY
+902 CKLCKTY
-909 GLHPYIEMK
+909 GLHPYIETK

-923 ATMYKIL
+923 QTMYKIL

-963 VGLIYDKVQDGTIDD
+963 VGLIYDKVQDNTIDD
-978 VIMRINK
+978 VVMRINK
-985 IKAKSTN
+985 IKSKSTN

-1001 GIYFKTP
+1001 GQYFKTP

-1034 LALDSYVSG
+1034 LALDPYVSG
-1043 VTSNKVHAG
+1043 VTSNTVHAG
-1052 KVVHDKR
+1052 KVLHDKR

>member
-10 TDRVVKINYRSDF
+10 TDRTVRINYRSDF
-23 PLAIRLDNFSNFSD
+23 PLAIKLNNFTNFPD
-37 CNFELRATVDNE
+37 CDFELRATVDNE

-70 RLIIYFNN
+70 QLVIFFNN
-78 HGLSAGRLKIEM
+78 HGLSTGRLKIEM

-120 SDAIDSTIPSSTSN
+120 SDVIDNTVPSTPN

-155 IKELQSATNNGV
+155 IKELQAATGNGG
-167 SPSSDVLARKQDRI
+167 SLSSDVLAGKQDRI

-186 IRRNSNMVAE
+186 IRSNSNQIAG
-196 KLSKVE
+196 KLSKEE
-202 ADQYYQPRGNYLTE
+202 ADQYYQP
-216 HQSLSGLESKIDTKL
+216 
-231 SKEEADR
+231 
-238 LYKRVGD
+238 
-245 NREAGESVSNVDLSS
+245 
-260 VNEELAKK
+260 
-268 LGKTEAAELYQPK
+268 K
-281 GTYLTEHQDISGLL
+281 GHYLTEHQDISGLV
-295 SKVDAEGKYQT
+295 SKEDADRLYKKVGDAEGSVGT
-306 KIEDLD
+306 SVDL
-312 SIREKTGKIDEK
+312 SSVNEE
-324 LGKEEASGL
+324 LGK
-333 YQPKGTYLTSH
+333 
-344 QDVSSLLSKSDA
+344 
-356 EEKYQTKITDLYNI
+356 
-370 REKVGQVD
+370 
-378 SKLSKTE
+378 KLSKTE
-385 AGENYQ
+385 AAELYQ

-411 AEELYQPKINDLDN
+411 AEELYQPKISDLDS

-431 QVESKISKADAEEKF
+431 QVENKLSKTDAEEKY

-453 TEHQDISGLLS
+453 TSHQDISGLLS
-464 KSDANG
+464 RSDAGG

-483 VDVKINNLPSAAPSG
+483 VDVKIGNIPASSSSPSG
-498 QPGAAPS
+498 QASS
-505 EFNPKGVWNK
+505 EFNPRGVWNK

-530 FTRSSNFNSYLIPAE
+530 FTRSANFNSYLIPAE
-545 GITKI
+545 GIDKI

-575 TSTDPISISRAETA
+575 TSTEAISISRAETA
-589 KTVPT
+589 KTTPT

-649 PSSAVLAKDL
+649 PSSSVLAKDL

-673 TITASGW
+673 TIAASGW
-680 SINQANPK
+680 NVNQANPK

-696 SSGIIV
+696 NSGITV
-702 HIPSGLRAYIGVQDE
+702 HIPSGLRSYIGIQDK

-723 TPWTTGKYSVT
+723 VPWTTGKYTTT
-734 KNGKYCFLLSKI
+734 KDGKYCFLLSKI

-751 WLTDLG
+751 WITDLG

-763 LEVEGKSTLEVIMNS
+763 LEVIGKSTLEVIMNS

-787 SNKINTET
+787 SNKVNTET
-795 SGKDYSKYDKIIK
+795 SGKDYSKYDTIIK
-808 GVNHRGWTELGAAQD
+808 GVNHRGWTGLGAAQD
-823 TPDAYKDSFAAGFR
+823 TLDAYKDSFTMGFR

-887 FKDPKGGTVTELSEF
+887 FKDSKGGTVTELSEF
-902 CKLCKNY
+902 CKLCKTY
-909 GLHPYIEMK
+909 GLHPYIETK

-923 ATMYKIL
+923 QTMYKIL

-963 VGLIYDKVQDGTIDD
+963 VGLIYDKVQDNTIDD
-978 VIMRINK
+978 VVMRINK

-1001 GIYFKTP
+1001 GQYFKTP
-1008 SEAVMTKLLAN
+1008 SEAVLTKLLAN

-1034 LALDSYVSG
+1034 LALDPYVSG
-1043 VTSNKVHAG
+1043 VTSNSVHAG

>member
-10 TDRVVKINYRSDF
+10 TDRTVRINYRSDF
-23 PLAIRLDNFSNFSD
+23 PLAVRLNNFTNFPD
-37 CNFELRATVDNE
+37 CDFELRATVDNE

-70 RLIIYFNN
+70 QLVIFFNN
-78 HGLSAGRLKIEM
+78 HGLSTGRLKIEM

-120 SDAIDSTIPSSTSN
+120 SDTIDNTVPTTPN

-155 IKELQSATNNGV
+155 IKELQAATGNGGGI
-167 SPSSDVLARKQDRI
+167 SSDSLAGKQDRI

-186 IRRNSNMVAE
+186 IRSNSSMVA
-196 KLSKVE
+196 
-202 ADQYYQPRGNYLTE
+202 G
-216 HQSLSGLESKIDTKL
+216 KL
-231 SKEEADR
+231 SKEEA
-238 LYKRVGD
+238 K
-245 NREAGESVSNVDLSS
+245 
-260 VNEELAKK
+260 EL
-268 LGKTEAAELYQPK
+268 
-281 GTYLTEHQDISGLL
+281 
-295 SKVDAEGKYQT
+295 
-306 KIEDLD
+306 
-312 SIREKTGKIDEK
+312 
-324 LGKEEASGL
+324 
-333 YQPKGTYLTSH
+333 
-344 QDVSSLLSKSDA
+344 
-356 EEKYQTKITDLYNI
+356 
-370 REKVGQVD
+370 
-378 SKLSKTE
+378 
-385 AGENYQ
+385 YQ

-411 AEELYQPKINDLDN
+411 AEELYQPKINDLDS

-431 QVESKISKADAEEKF
+431 QVESKLSKSDAEEKY

-453 TEHQDISGLLS
+453 TSHQDISGLLS
-464 KSDANG
+464 RTDAGG
-470 LYQPKGE
+470 LYQPKGD

-483 VDVKINNLPSAAPSG
+483 VDVKIGNIPAVPSSPSG
-498 QPGAAPS
+498 QASG
-505 EFNPKGVWNK
+505 EFNPRGVWNK

-545 GITKI
+545 GIDKI

-575 TSTDPISISRAETA
+575 TSTEPISISRAETA

-594 NYTFTSSD
+594 NYTLTSSD

-617 DGFTGFDFSIE
+617 DSFTGFDFSIE

-680 SINQANPK
+680 NVSQANPK

-696 SSGIIV
+696 NSGITV
-702 HIPSGLRAYIGVQDE
+702 HIPSGLRSYIGIQDK

-723 TPWTTGKYSVT
+723 VPWTTGKYTTT
-734 KNGKYCFLLSKI
+734 KDGKYCFLLSKI

-751 WLTDLG
+751 WITDLG

-763 LEVEGKSTLEVIMNS
+763 LEVVGKSTLEVIMNS

-787 SNKINTET
+787 SNKVNTEST
-795 SGKDYSKYDKIIK
+795 GKDYSKYDKIIK
-808 GVNHRGWTELGAAQD
+808 GVNHRGWTGLGAAQD
-823 TPDAYKDSFAAGFR
+823 TLDAYKDSFAIGFR

-887 FKDPKGGTVTELSEF
+887 FKDSKGGTVTELSEF
-902 CKLCKNY
+902 CKLCKTY
-909 GLHPYIEMK
+909 GLHPYIETK

-923 ATMYKIL
+923 QTMYKIL

-963 VGLIYDKVQDGTIDD
+963 VGLIYDKVQDNTIDD
-978 VIMRINK
+978 VVMRINK
-985 IKAKSTN
+985 IKSKSTN

-1001 GIYFKTP
+1001 GQYFKSP

-1043 VTSNKVHAG
+1043 VTSNAVHAG
-1052 KVVHDKR
+1052 KVLHDKR

>member
-10 TDRVVKINYRSDF
+10 TDRTVRINYRSDF
-23 PLAIRLDNFSNFSD
+23 PLAVKLNNFTNFPD
-37 CNFELRATVDNE
+37 CDFELRATVDNE

-70 RLIIYFNN
+70 QLVIFFNN
-78 HGLSAGRLKIEM
+78 HGLSTGRLKIEM

-120 SDAIDSTIPSSTSN
+120 SDAIDNTVPSTPN

-155 IKELQSATNNGV
+155 IKELQAATGNGV
-167 SPSSDVLARKQDRI
+167 SSSSELLAGKQDRI

-186 IRRNSNMVAE
+186 IRSNSSMVAG
-196 KLSKVE
+196 KLSKEE
-202 ADQYYQPRGNYLTE
+202 ADQYYQPKGHYLTE
-216 HQSLSGLESKIDTKL
+216 HQDISGLV

-238 LYKRVGD
+238 LYKKVGD
-245 NREAGESVSNVDLSS
+245 AEGSVGTNVDLSG

-268 LGKTEAAELYQPK
+268 LSKTEAAELYQPK
-281 GTYLTEHQDISGLL
+281 GTYLTSHQDISNLL
-295 SKVDAEGKYQT
+295 SE
-306 KIEDLD
+306 
-312 SIREKTGKIDEK
+312 
-324 LGKEEASGL
+324 
-333 YQPKGTYLTSH
+333 
-344 QDVSSLLSKSDA
+344 SSAD
-356 EEKYQTKITDLYNI
+356 EKYQTKITDL
-370 REKVGQVD
+370 
-378 SKLSKTE
+378 
-385 AGENYQ
+385 
-391 PKGEYLTSHQDISGL
+391 
-406 LEKTK
+406 
-411 AEELYQPKINDLDN
+411 DN

-431 QVESKISKADAEEKF
+431 LVDGKLGKEEAK
-446 QPKGTYL
+446 
-453 TEHQDISGLLS
+453 E
-464 KSDANG
+464 

-483 VDVKINNLPSAAPSG
+483 VDVKIGNIPTSSSSPSG
-498 QPGAAPS
+498 QASG
-505 EFNPKGVWNK
+505 EFNPRGVWNK

-545 GITKI
+545 GIDKI

-575 TSTDPISISRAETA
+575 TNTDPISISRAEAA
-589 KTVPT
+589 KTTPT
-594 NYTFTSSD
+594 NYTLTSSD

-617 DGFTGFDFSIE
+617 DSFTGFDFSIE

-680 SINQANPK
+680 NVNQANPK

-696 SSGIIV
+696 NSGITV
-702 HIPSGLRAYIGVQDE
+702 HIPSGLRSYIGIQDK

-723 TPWTTGKYSVT
+723 VPWTTGKYTTT
-734 KNGKYCFLLSKI
+734 KDGKYCFLLSKI

-751 WLTDLG
+751 WITDLG

-763 LEVEGKSTLEVIMNS
+763 LEVVGKSTLEVIMNS

-787 SNKINTET
+787 SNKVNTEST
-795 SGKDYSKYDKIIK
+795 GKDYSKYDTIIK
-808 GVNHRGWTELGAAQD
+808 GVNHRGWTGLGAAQD
-823 TPDAYKDSFAAGFR
+823 TLDAYKDSFAMGFR

-887 FKDPKGGTVTELSEF
+887 FKDSKGGTVTELSEF
-902 CKLCKNY
+902 CKLCKTY
-909 GLHPYIEMK
+909 GLHPYIETK

-923 ATMYKIL
+923 QTMYKIL

-963 VGLIYDKVQDGTIDD
+963 VGLIYDKVQDNTIDD
-978 VIMRINK
+978 VVMRINK
-985 IKAKSTN
+985 IKSKSTN

-1001 GIYFKTP
+1001 GQYFKTP

-1043 VTSNKVHAG
+1043 VTSNTVHAG
-1052 KVVHDKR
+1052 KVLHDKR

>member
-1 MDELILGSS
+1 
-10 TDRVVKINYRSDF
+10 
-23 PLAIRLDNFSNFSD
+23 
-37 CNFELRATVDNE
+37 
-49 VKSYCVEK
+49 
-57 KDGVCKNCKVQGD
+57 
-70 RLIIYFNN
+70 
-78 HGLSAGRLKIEM
+78 
-90 ILYVP
+90 
-95 DPNYADGFRQE
+95 
-106 YYSTITNILLVEGN
+106 
-120 SDAIDSTIPSSTSN
+120 
-134 SPVASVQL
+134 
-142 TNLGNAVRDVQAK
+142 
-155 IKELQSATNNGV
+155 
-167 SPSSDVLARKQDRI
+167 
-181 EDLDT
+181 
-186 IRRNSNMVAE
+186 
-196 KLSKVE
+196 
-202 ADQYYQPRGNYLTE
+202 
-216 HQSLSGLESKIDTKL
+216 
-231 SKEEADR
+231 
-238 LYKRVGD
+238 
-245 NREAGESVSNVDLSS
+245 
-260 VNEELAKK
+260 
-268 LGKTEAAELYQPK
+268 
-281 GTYLTEHQDISGLL
+281 
-295 SKVDAEGKYQT
+295 
-306 KIEDLD
+306 
-312 SIREKTGKIDEK
+312 
-324 LGKEEASGL
+324 
-333 YQPKGTYLTSH
+333 
-344 QDVSSLLSKSDA
+344 
-356 EEKYQTKITDLYNI
+356 
-370 REKVGQVD
+370 
-378 SKLSKTE
+378 
-385 AGENYQ
+385 
-391 PKGEYLTSHQDISGL
+391 
-406 LEKTK
+406 
-411 AEELYQPKINDLDN
+411 
-425 IREKAG
+425 
-431 QVESKISKADAEEKF
+431 
-446 QPKGTYL
+446 
-453 TEHQDISGLLS
+453 
-464 KSDANG
+464 
-470 LYQPKGE
+470 
-477 YYTKSE
+477 
-483 VDVKINNLPSAAPSG
+483 
-498 QPGAAPS
+498 
-505 EFNPKGVWNK
+505 
-515 TNTTKIEAYVDNKGK
+515 
-530 FTRSSNFNSYLIPAE
+530 
-545 GITKI
+545 
-550 TITGAGATDTVPC
+550 
-563 VFSCFNKFLDPL
+563 
-575 TSTDPISISRAETA
+575 
-589 KTVPT
+589 
-594 NYTFTSSD
+594 
-602 IPAGTKMVVVSSRIV
+602 
-617 DGFTGFDFSIE
+617 
-628 YDKLNTTSRYAQSLS
+628 
-643 DCDYMA
+643 MA

>member
-10 TDRVVKINYRSDF
+10 TDRTVRINYRSDF
-23 PLAIRLDNFSNFSD
+23 PLAVRLNNFTNFPD
-37 CNFELRATVDNE
+37 CDFELRATVDNE

-70 RLIIYFNN
+70 QLVIFFNN
-78 HGLSAGRLKIEM
+78 HGLSTGRLKIEM

-120 SDAIDSTIPSSTSN
+120 SDVIDNTVPSTPN

-155 IKELQSATNNGV
+155 IKELQAATGNGGGI
-167 SPSSDVLARKQDRI
+167 SSDVLAGKQDRI

-186 IRRNSNMVAE
+186 IRSNSNLVAG
-196 KLSKVE
+196 KLSKEE
-202 ADQYYQPRGNYLTE
+202 ADQYYQPKGHYLTE
-216 HQSLSGLESKIDTKL
+216 HQDISGLV

-238 LYKRVGD
+238 LYKKVG
-245 NREAGESVSNVDLSS
+245 EAEGSVGNVDLSS

-268 LGKTEAAELYQPK
+268 L
-281 GTYLTEHQDISGLL
+281 
-295 SKVDAEGKYQT
+295 
-306 KIEDLD
+306 
-312 SIREKTGKIDEK
+312 
-324 LGKEEASGL
+324 
-333 YQPKGTYLTSH
+333 
-344 QDVSSLLSKSDA
+344 
-356 EEKYQTKITDLYNI
+356 
-370 REKVGQVD
+370 
-378 SKLSKTE
+378 SKTE
-385 AGENYQ
+385 AVELYQ
-391 PKGEYLTSHQDISGL
+391 PKGEYLTSHQDISNL
-406 LEKTK
+406 LSESSADEKYQTK
-411 AEELYQPKINDLDN
+411 ITDLDN

-431 QVESKISKADAEEKF
+431 QVEGKLSKTDAEEKY

-453 TEHQDISGLLS
+453 TSHQDISGLLS
-464 KSDANG
+464 RADASG

-477 YYTKSE
+477 YYTRSE
-483 VDVKINNLPSAAPSG
+483 VDVKIGNISAVPSSPSG
-498 QPGAAPS
+498 QASG
-505 EFNPKGVWNK
+505 EFNPRGVWNK

-530 FTRSSNFNSYLIPAE
+530 FTRSANFNSYLIPAE
-545 GITKI
+545 GIDKI

-563 VFSCFNKFLDPL
+563 VFSCFNKFLNPL
-575 TSTDPISISRAETA
+575 TNTDPISISRAEAA
-589 KTVPT
+589 KTTPT

-617 DGFTGFDFSIE
+617 DSFTGFDFSIE

-649 PSSAVLAKDL
+649 PSSSVLAKDL

-680 SINQANPK
+680 NVNQANPK

-696 SSGIIV
+696 NSGITV
-702 HIPSGLRAYIGVQDE
+702 HIPSGLRSYIGIQDK

-723 TPWTTGKYSVT
+723 VPWTTGKYTTT
-734 KNGKYCFLLSKI
+734 KDGKYYFLLSKI

-751 WLTDLG
+751 WITDLG

-763 LEVEGKSTLEVIMNS
+763 LEVVGKSTLEVIMNS

-787 SNKINTET
+787 SNKVNTET
-795 SGKDYSKYDKIIK
+795 SGKDYSKYDTIIK
-808 GVNHRGWTELGAAQD
+808 GVNHRGWTGLGAAQD
-823 TPDAYKDSFAAGFR
+823 TLDAYKDSFAMGFR

-887 FKDPKGGTVTELSEF
+887 FKDSKGGTVTELSEF
-902 CKLCKNY
+902 CKLCKTY
-909 GLHPYIEMK
+909 GLHPYIETK

-963 VGLIYDKVQDGTIDD
+963 VGLIYDKVQDNTIDD
-978 VIMRINK
+978 VVMRINK
-985 IKAKSTN
+985 IKSKSTN

-1001 GIYFKTP
+1001 GQYFKTP

-1034 LALDSYVSG
+1034 LALDPYVSG
-1043 VTSNKVHAG
+1043 VTSNTVHAG
-1052 KVVHDKR
+1052 KVLHDKR

>member
-10 TDRVVKINYRSDF
+10 TDRTVRINYRSDF
-23 PLAIRLDNFSNFSD
+23 PLAIRLNNFTNFPD
-37 CNFELRATVDNE
+37 CDFELRATVDNE

-57 KDGVCKNCKVQGD
+57 KDGICKNCKIQGD
-70 RLIIYFNN
+70 QLVIFFNN

-120 SDAIDSTIPSSTSN
+120 SDAIDSTVPSTPN

-142 TNLGNAVRDVQAK
+142 TNLGNAVRDVQEK
-155 IKELQSATNNGV
+155 IKELQAARSNGE
-167 SPSSDVLARKQDRI
+167 SPSGELLAGKQDRI

-186 IRRNSNMVAE
+186 IRSNSNMVAG
-196 KLSKVE
+196 KLSKEE
-202 ADQYYQPRGNYLTE
+202 ADQYYQPKGHYLTE
-216 HQSLSGLESKIDTKL
+216 HQDISGLV

-238 LYKRVGD
+238 LYKKVGSA
-245 NREAGESVSNVDLSS
+245 EENVDLGS
-260 VNEELAKK
+260 VNEELEKK
-268 LGKTEAAELYQPK
+268 LSKTEAAELYQPK
-281 GTYLTEHQDISGLL
+281 G
-295 SKVDAEGKYQT
+295 
-306 KIEDLD
+306 
-312 SIREKTGKIDEK
+312 
-324 LGKEEASGL
+324 
-333 YQPKGTYLTSH
+333 
-344 QDVSSLLSKSDA
+344 
-356 EEKYQTKITDLYNI
+356 
-370 REKVGQVD
+370 
-378 SKLSKTE
+378 
-385 AGENYQ
+385 
-391 PKGEYLTSHQDISGL
+391 EYLISHQDISGL

-411 AEELYQPKINDLDN
+411 AEELYQPKISDLDS

-431 QVESKISKADAEEKF
+431 QVEGKLSKTDAEEK
-446 QPKGTYL
+446 
-453 TEHQDISGLLS
+453 
-464 KSDANG
+464 
-470 LYQPKGE
+470 YQPKGE

-483 VDVKINNLPSAAPSG
+483 VDVKIGNIPAASSSPSG
-498 QPGAAPS
+498 QASG
-505 EFNPKGVWNK
+505 EFNPRGVWNK

-530 FTRSSNFNSYLIPAE
+530 FTRSANFNSYLIPAE

-563 VFSCFNKFLDPL
+563 VFSCFNKLLDPL
-575 TSTDPISISRAETA
+575 TSTEPISISRAETA

-594 NYTFTSSD
+594 NYTLTSSD

-617 DGFTGFDFSIE
+617 DSFTGFDFSIE

-680 SINQANPK
+680 GVNQANPK

-696 SSGIIV
+696 NSGITV
-702 HIPSGLRAYIGVQDE
+702 HIPSGLRSYIGIQDK

-723 TPWTTGKYSVT
+723 VPWTTGKYTTT
-734 KNGKYCFLLSKI
+734 KDGKYCFLLSKI

-751 WLTDLG
+751 WITDLG

-763 LEVEGKSTLEVIMNS
+763 LEVVGKSTLEVIMNS
-778 LKLHGIDVL
+778 LKLNGIDVL
-787 SNKINTET
+787 SNKVNTEST
-795 SGKDYSKYDKIIK
+795 GKDYSKYDTIIK
-808 GVNHRGWTELGAAQD
+808 GVNHRGWTGLGAAQD
-823 TPDAYKDSFAAGFR
+823 TLDAYKDSFTMGFR

-887 FKDPKGGTVTELSEF
+887 FKDSKGGTVTELSEF
-902 CKLCKNY
+902 CKLCKTY
-909 GLHPYIEMK
+909 GLHPYIETK

-923 ATMYKIL
+923 PTMYKIL

-963 VGLIYDKVQDGTIDD
+963 VGLIYDKVQDNTIDD
-978 VIMRINK
+978 VVMRINK
-985 IKAKSTN
+985 IKSKSTN

-1001 GIYFKTP
+1001 GQYFKTP

-1043 VTSNKVHAG
+1043 VTSNTVHAG
-1052 KVVHDKR
+1052 KVLHDKR

>member
-10 TDRVVKINYRSDF
+10 TDRTVRINYRSDF
-23 PLAIRLDNFSNFSD
+23 PLAVRLNNFTNFPD
-37 CNFELRATVDNE
+37 CDFELRATVDNE

-70 RLIIYFNN
+70 QLVIFFNN
-78 HGLSAGRLKIEM
+78 HGLSTGRLKIEM

-120 SDAIDSTIPSSTSN
+120 SDVIDNTVPTTPN

-155 IKELQSATNNGV
+155 LKELQAATGNGGGI
-167 SPSSDVLARKQDRI
+167 SSDSLAGKQDRI
-181 EDLDT
+181 DDLDT
-186 IRRNSNMVAE
+186 IRSNSSMVAG
-196 KLSKVE
+196 KLSKEE
-202 ADQYYQPRGNYLTE
+202 ADQYYQPKGHYLTE
-216 HQSLSGLESKIDTKL
+216 HQDISGLV

-238 LYKRVGD
+238 LYKKVGD
-245 NREAGESVSNVDLSS
+245 VEGSVGTSVDLSG
-260 VNEELAKK
+260 VNEELGKK
-268 LGKTEAAELYQPK
+268 LSKTEAAELYQPK
-281 GTYLTEHQDISGLL
+281 GTYLTSHQDISNLL
-295 SKVDAEGKYQT
+295 SE
-306 KIEDLD
+306 
-312 SIREKTGKIDEK
+312 
-324 LGKEEASGL
+324 
-333 YQPKGTYLTSH
+333 
-344 QDVSSLLSKSDA
+344 SSAD
-356 EEKYQTKITDLYNI
+356 EKYQTKITDL
-370 REKVGQVD
+370 
-378 SKLSKTE
+378 
-385 AGENYQ
+385 
-391 PKGEYLTSHQDISGL
+391 
-406 LEKTK
+406 
-411 AEELYQPKINDLDN
+411 DN

-431 QVESKISKADAEEKF
+431 LVDGKLGKEEAK
-446 QPKGTYL
+446 
-453 TEHQDISGLLS
+453 E
-464 KSDANG
+464 

-483 VDVKINNLPSAAPSG
+483 VDVKISNIPASSSSPSG
-498 QPGAAPS
+498 QASG
-505 EFNPKGVWNK
+505 EFNPRGVWNK

-545 GITKI
+545 GIDKI

-575 TSTDPISISRAETA
+575 TNTDPISISRAEAA
-589 KTVPT
+589 KTTPT

-617 DGFTGFDFSIE
+617 DSFTGFDFSIE

-680 SINQANPK
+680 NVNQANPK

-696 SSGIIV
+696 NSGITV
-702 HIPSGLRAYIGVQDE
+702 HIPSGLRSYIGIQDK

-723 TPWTTGKYSVT
+723 VPWTTGKYTTT
-734 KNGKYCFLLSKI
+734 KDGKYCFLLSKI

-751 WLTDLG
+751 WITDLG

-763 LEVEGKSTLEVIMNS
+763 LEVVGKSTLEVIMNS

-787 SNKINTET
+787 SNKVNTET
-795 SGKDYSKYDKIIK
+795 SGKDYSKYDTIIK
-808 GVNHRGWTELGAAQD
+808 GVNHRGWTGLGAAQD
-823 TPDAYKDSFAAGFR
+823 TLDAYKDSFTMGFR

-887 FKDPKGGTVTELSEF
+887 FKDSKGGTVTELSEF
-902 CKLCKNY
+902 CKLCKTY
-909 GLHPYIEMK
+909 GLHPYIETK

-963 VGLIYDKVQDGTIDD
+963 VGLIYDKVQDNTIDD
-978 VIMRINK
+978 VVMRINK
-985 IKAKSTN
+985 IKSKSTN

-1001 GIYFKTP
+1001 GQYFKTP

-1034 LALDSYVSG
+1034 LALDPYVSG
-1043 VTSNKVHAG
+1043 VTSNTVHAG
-1052 KVVHDKR
+1052 KVLHDKR

>member
-1 MDELILGSS
+1 MDELILGS
-10 TDRVVKINYRSDF
+10 TDRTVRINYRSDF
-23 PLAIRLDNFSNFSD
+23 PLAVRLNNFTNFPD
-37 CNFELRATVDNE
+37 CDFELRATVDNE

-57 KDGVCKNCKVQGD
+57 KDGVCNNCKVQGD
-70 RLIIYFNN
+70 QLVIFFNN
-78 HGLSAGRLKIEM
+78 HGLSTGRLKIEM

-120 SDAIDSTIPSSTSN
+120 SDVIDNTIPSTPN

-155 IKELQSATNNGV
+155 IKELQAATGNGG
-167 SPSSDVLARKQDRI
+167 SLSSDSLAGKQDRI

-186 IRRNSNMVAE
+186 IRSNSSMVAG
-196 KLSKVE
+196 KLSKEE
-202 ADQYYQPRGNYLTE
+202 ADQYYQPKGHYLTE
-216 HQSLSGLESKIDTKL
+216 HQDISGLV

-238 LYKRVGD
+238 LYKKVGD
-245 NREAGESVSNVDLSS
+245 AEGSVGTNVDLSS
-260 VNEELAKK
+260 VNEELGKK
-268 LGKTEAAELYQPK
+268 LSKTEAAELYQPK
-281 GTYLTEHQDISGLL
+281 GT
-295 SKVDAEGKYQT
+295 
-306 KIEDLD
+306 
-312 SIREKTGKIDEK
+312 
-324 LGKEEASGL
+324 
-333 YQPKGTYLTSH
+333 
-344 QDVSSLLSKSDA
+344 
-356 EEKYQTKITDLYNI
+356 
-370 REKVGQVD
+370 
-378 SKLSKTE
+378 
-385 AGENYQ
+385 
-391 PKGEYLTSHQDISGL
+391 YLTSHQDISGL

-411 AEELYQPKINDLDN
+411 AEELYQSKINDIDS

-431 QVESKISKADAEEKF
+431 QVEGKLSKTDAEEKY

-453 TEHQDISGLLS
+453 TGHQDISGLLS
-464 KSDANG
+464 RTDASG

-483 VDVKINNLPSAAPSG
+483 VDVKIGNIPTSSSSPSG
-498 QPGAAPS
+498 QASG
-505 EFNPKGVWNK
+505 EFNPRGVWNK

-545 GITKI
+545 GIDKI

-575 TSTDPISISRAETA
+575 TSTEAISISRAETA
-589 KTVPT
+589 KTTPT
-594 NYTFTSSD
+594 NYTLTSSD

-617 DGFTGFDFSIE
+617 DSFTGFDFSIE

-680 SINQANPK
+680 NVNQANPK

-696 SSGIIV
+696 NSGVTV
-702 HIPSGLRAYIGVQDE
+702 HIPSGLRSYIGIQDK

-723 TPWTTGKYSVT
+723 VPWMTGKYTTT
-734 KNGKYCFLLSKI
+734 KDCKYCFLLSKI

-751 WLTDLG
+751 WITDLG

-763 LEVEGKSTLEVIMNS
+763 LEVVGKSTLEVIMNS
-778 LKLHGIDVL
+778 LKLNGIDVL
-787 SNKINTET
+787 SNKVNTEST
-795 SGKDYSKYDKIIK
+795 GKDYSKYDTIIK
-808 GVNHRGWTELGAAQD
+808 GVNHRGWTGLGAAQD
-823 TPDAYKDSFAAGFR
+823 TLDAYKDSFAMGFR

-887 FKDPKGGTVTELSEF
+887 FKDSKGGTVTELSEF
-902 CKLCKNY
+902 CKLCKTY
-909 GLHPYIEMK
+909 GLHPYIETK

-923 ATMYKIL
+923 QTMYKIL

-937 LNYNFTIISFIEWTL
+937 LSYNFTIISFIEWTL

-963 VGLIYDKVQDGTIDD
+963 VGLIYDKVQDNTIDD
-978 VIMRINK
+978 VVMRINK

-1001 GIYFKTP
+1001 GQYFKTP

-1034 LALDSYVSG
+1034 LALDYYVSG
-1043 VTSNKVHAG
+1043 VTSNAVHAG
-1052 KVVHDKR
+1052 KVLHDKR